1 MMDVNHNELIEEL
14 AIKLKDVAVAP
25 EWAAFAKTGHGKQ
38 RPPTREDWWQVRTAA
53 VLLSVRRL
61 GPVGV
66 SKLSVK
72 YANRKNRGMRPE
84 KLAKASRNVLRKV
97 LQQLEAAKYVEQVAK
112 DTHKGRV
119 VTKTGERL
127 IIEASKAIS
136 KSSSKKQKE

>member
-1 MMDVNHNELIEEL
+1 MMDVNHNELVEEL
-14 AIKLKDVAVAP
+14 ALKLKDVAVAP

-38 RPPTREDWWQVRTAA
+38 RPPTREDWWQIRAAA
-53 VLLSVRRL
+53 VLLSVRKL

-72 YANRKNRGMRPE
+72 YANRKNRGMKPE
-84 KLAKASRNVLRKV
+84 KLATASKNVLRKV
-97 LQQLEAAKYVEQVAK
+97 LQQLETAKLVEQVAK

-127 IIEASKAIS
+127 IIDTSKAV
-136 KSSSKKQKE
+136 KSSSKKQKA